1 LVIDLGRALGWL
13 PDEVYIDSPVATP
26 AQLERFHDATYIEA
40 LQRAEATQQVD
51 ADIRRRHHIGAK
63 GNPVHGKV
71 FSRPATA
78 CGATLA
84 AVALMQDGT
93 AIVHSPAGGTH
104 HGRPD
109 RASGFCYLN
118 DPVLGILAL
127 LDGGLDRVAYV
138 DVDAH
143 HCDGVEDAMAGEGR
157 VLTVSIH
164 ERGRWPNSG
173 GASYYDPS
181 NGAGG
186 AINLPVPAGFND
198 SGMDL
203 LLDRVGPF
211 PAPGGDSAVRR
222 RRAARGPVEPLGAFE
237 SGDLGRGPRGAPTGA
252 ALAGPRRRWV

>member
-1 LVIDLGRALGWL
+1 
-13 PDEVYIDSPVATP
+13 
-26 AQLERFHDATYIEA
+26 
-40 LQRAEATQQVD
+40 
-51 ADIRRRHHIGAK
+51 
-63 GNPVHGKV
+63 
-71 FSRPATA
+71 
-78 CGATLA
+78 
-84 AVALMQDGT
+84 
-93 AIVHSPAGGTH
+93 
-104 HGRPD
+104 
-109 RASGFCYLN
+109 
-118 DPVLGILAL
+118 VLGILAL

-203 LLDRVGPF
+203 LLDRVVL
-211 PAPGGDSAVRR
+211 PALDRFRPQAVILQCGADGLLEDPLSRLALSNRAIWDVVRAVR
-222 RRAARGPVEPLGAFE
+222 PLAPRL
-237 SGDLGRGPRGAPTGA
+237 LGRGYGRF
-252 ALAGPRRRWV
+252 